1 MGERNLVLFVIAA
14 CALSAVHAMLKPDDM
29 GRKKYDHA
37 VHRLTMEKW
46 RGRPIP
52 GSADFLLE
60 AMGTRSSSASA
71 GRSSGLSEPWR
82 QPSRA
87 QPARLRETAE
97 IASEVPG

>member
-46 RGRPIP
+46 RGWREKNPEVRECALMRCAMAP
-52 GSADFLLE
+52 AE
-60 AMGTRSSSASA
+60 ARTRHVS
-71 GRSSGLSEPWR
+71 
-82 QPSRA
+82 
-87 QPARLRETAE
+87 
-97 IASEVPG
+97 